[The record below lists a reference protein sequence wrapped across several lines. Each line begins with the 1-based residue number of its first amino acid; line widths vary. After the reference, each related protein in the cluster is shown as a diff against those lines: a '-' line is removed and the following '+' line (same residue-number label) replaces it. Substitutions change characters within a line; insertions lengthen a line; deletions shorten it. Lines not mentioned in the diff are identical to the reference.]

1 MRFFADQLILGLTD
15 GAIFALVALGYTMVY
30 GIIELINFAHGD
42 IFTVGGFI
50 GLTLIGVLG
59 LQHAP
64 PALLVPGVIVV
75 FLVAMSLN
83 GLLGVA
89 IERLAYRPL
98 RNAPRLAPLITAVGI
113 SFILEGILFLLKGPN
128 QISYPNL
135 LPGGSLNL
143 GFASIGVGNIFI
155 IVIALNQFIQRTRI
169 GRAMRATAQ
178 DRDAARLMGINI
190 NRTIAITFFIGS
202 ALAAAGGIIYGFAY
216 QTIDFSLGF
225 RNGLI
230 AFTAAVFGGI
240 GNVVGAAIG
249 GFIIGIII
257 DFVGGYFQG
266 GQQWSDVVVFSILIL
281 VLVFRPTGL
290 LGTRVPEK

>member
-1 MRFFADQLILGLTD
+1 MGFFADQLILGLTD

-50 GLTLIGVLG
+50 GLTLIVILG
-59 LQHAP
+59 LQPAP
-64 PALLVPGVIVV
+64 TALLIPGVIVV

-89 IERLAYRPL
+89 IERIAYRPL

-155 IVIALNQFIQRTRI
+155 IVIALGLMIALNQFIQRTRVW
-169 GRAMRATAQ
+169 RAMRATAQ

-202 ALAAAGGIIYGFAY
+202 ALAAAGGLIYCLH
-216 QTIDFSLGF
+216 QQNHDLRLGF
-225 RNGLI
+225 RNGLF
-230 AFTAAVFGGI
+230 ALLAG
-240 GNVVGAAIG
+240 
-249 GFIIGIII
+249 
-257 DFVGGYFQG
+257 
-266 GQQWSDVVVFSILIL
+266 
-281 VLVFRPTGL
+281 VLRGL
-290 LGTRVPEK
+290 L